1 MCDRVCDR
9 VQYLV
14 SMCAE
19 RIKARDASS
28 ATSRALE
35 VYVPLISITVLLG
48 VTVWIMHEA
57 VGIVMMSAAGREK
70 QQQADVSMMLG
81 FAAGNLVVDII
92 SVWLFY
98 IKRRTVF
105 QHSAVLS
112 SADDEQDNGVV
123 PPPPALLNL
132 NMLAAFTHVGSDT
145 LRTASVLIAAIV
157 ASVFKQSSSLCDA
170 WAAMVVSATIWLTV
184 LPLVR
189 EVHRSWRHDRAA
201 AGAVQ
206 EIEGQPRNASASV
219 STCSPLITSSNV

>member
-1 MCDRVCDR
+1 MCDH

-28 ATSRALE
+28 TTSRALE
-35 VYVPLISITVLLG
+35 VYIPLISITVLLG

-57 VGIVMMSAAGREK
+57 VGIIMMSAAGREK

-112 SADDEQDNGVV
+112 SADDDQESGV

-145 LRTASVLIAAIV
+145 LRTASVLVAATV

-170 WAAMVVSATIWLTV
+170 WAAMVVSGTIWLTV

-189 EVHRSWRHDRAA
+189 EVHRSWTHDRAA

-206 EIEGQPRNASASV
+206 EIEGQPPNASASV